1 MQTASLTRIAGAC
14 AVLTTIF
21 FVAGIAFMSAGGVQ
35 VLIPETGQDGLDWIA
50 DVDDAGGL
58 FAGGAWLVVL
68 GGILGLVALVG
79 FYEPLRDAH
88 RALIVVPVLGAVSMV
103 FVTISH
109 ALPIALSYELVPG
122 YLEATGSAREAL
134 RVSFDMWAVTCLI
147 FNYIGDMVLWGVVV
161 PIYAWASLKTRAVP
175 RWIAWVGLV
184 AAVFAGWLGLLA
196 PLSSVIDG
204 ITFIGFLAFFV
215 WIAAMG
221 VALFRASR
229 TERDAPVPALQ

>member
-1 MQTASLTRIAGAC
+1 MRTASLTRIAGAC
-14 AVLTTIF
+14 AVVTTAC
-21 FVAGIAFMSAGGVQ
+21 FVAGIVLMSVGGVQ

-68 GGILGLVALVG
+68 GGILALVAFVG
-79 FYEPLRDAH
+79 FYEALREAH
-88 RALIVVPVLGAVSMV
+88 PALIVAPVLGAVAMV

-109 ALPIALSYELVPG
+109 ALPVALSYEFVPG
-122 YLEATGSAREAL
+122 YLESSGPAQEAL
-134 RVSFDMWAVTCLI
+134 RVSFDMWAVTCLT
-147 FNYIGDMVLWGVVV
+147 FNYIGDVIGWGVVV
-161 PIYAWASLKTRAVP
+161 PAYAWASLKTRAVP

-204 ITFIGFLAFFV
+204 LTFIGFLAFFV
-215 WIAAMG
+215 WITAMG
-221 VALFRASR
+221 VVLFRGSR
-229 TERDAPVPALQ
+229 TERDAPVPVLQ